1 MIVFSTASTLK
12 VFSCRCLCFP
22 DKCIVGN
29 GWKWTKP
36 TGWNFVAGATINGSW
51 KLRGVARGST
61 VEMFIVG
68 AIAAVDSVVPLNGSE
83 TQTFVNVNMKQVQ
96 FWRLHNWN
104 KISGLDVQ
112 SLQASVYYT
121 YLTAWS
127 YKVLHVLWNRS
138 RSIYFDNNIDDK
150 KNEGGQ
156 NYEQKHAKLHLP
168 IPLITAHH
176 QLEQITI

>member
-1 MIVFSTASTLK
+1 MHCGKWLK
-12 VFSCRCLCFP
+12 M
-22 DKCIVGN
+22 DEGY
-29 GWKWTKP
+29 WM
-36 TGWNFVAGATINGSW
+36 
-51 KLRGVARGST
+51 KLRSRGNDKWILKIARGST

-68 AIAAVDSVVPLNGSE
+68 AIAAIDSVVPVNGSE
-83 TQTFVNVNMKQVQ
+83 TQTRIYMKQVQ

>member
-1 MIVFSTASTLK
+1 MNGRAFS
-12 VFSCRCLCFP
+12 RYWLC
-22 DKCIVGN
+22 
-29 GWKWTKP
+29 WKTSSQQNM
-36 TGWNFVAGATINGSW
+36 NFC
-51 KLRGVARGST
+51 
-61 VEMFIVG
+61 
-68 AIAAVDSVVPLNGSE
+68 
-83 TQTFVNVNMKQVQ
+83 MKQLN
-96 FWRLHNWN
+96 FWRLHNLN
-104 KISGLDVQ
+104 SICGPDVQ

-176 QLEQITI
+176 QLEQITIWIQNHLIVSAQKITIYHKWKLWEICFCQSWEWKVTSTRMAA